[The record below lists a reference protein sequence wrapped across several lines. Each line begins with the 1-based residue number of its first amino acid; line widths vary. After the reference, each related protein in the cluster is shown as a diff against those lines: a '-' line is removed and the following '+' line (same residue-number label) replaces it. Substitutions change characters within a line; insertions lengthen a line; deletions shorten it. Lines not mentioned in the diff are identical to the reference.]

1 MLRSI
6 ANTCL
11 ILALLSGCT
20 NTPDSSVLSPE
31 QIRGQ
36 SRVGISWWQQFND
49 QALNKDISTALSTNP
64 DLAAIALRIRQ
75 ADASVL
81 AARAATQPR
90 LNLGFEYR
98 EGQKREANFGPYT
111 LAPWKSSAGLSW
123 ELDLSGKLRAASA
136 SARENKAAAIWDFH
150 AAHLLLAS
158 RLASVRLNL
167 YRLNR
172 ELSFFQE
179 SIKAS
184 NGSLKALTERSK
196 AGLISDSVL
205 EKQRAEHEQL
215 VRGQLD
221 LTRLRDLTIVQLRSL
236 RGGSN
241 PGNTM
246 RSNFPSPKNLATK
259 PIDELLSSHPKI
271 LAAEARVR
279 SAFQIEQAARLDLL
293 PSFKISALASGAQK
307 NLANR
312 FSTWITQIGPSLSI
326 PIHDPIRLASLKS
339 RKADAQLA
347 STTYQSTVLKTL
359 EEIDSARINLVNR
372 RAQLAAAERESSS
385 LTHSLAIAREQF
397 EAGLTSQIELL
408 ETERRWL
415 KTKRSE
421 TSLQQSLLNA
431 RLDLIKATG
440 GGRW

>member
-6 ANTCL
+6 VNTCF
-11 ILALLSGCT
+11 ILALFSGCT
-20 NTPDSSVLSPE
+20 NTPDSSALSPE
-31 QIRGQ
+31 QIRGH
-36 SRVGISWWQQFND
+36 SAVGISWLQQFND
-49 QALNKDISTALSTNP
+49 QALNKDISTALSNNP

-111 LAPWKSSAGLSW
+111 LAPWKSIAGLTW

-136 SARENKAAAIWDFH
+136 SAQENKAAAIWDFH
-150 AAHLLLAS
+150 AARLLLAS
-158 RLASVRLNL
+158 RLASVRINL
-167 YRLNR
+167 YRFNR

-184 NGSLKALTERSK
+184 NACLRVIRERSQ

-215 VRGQLD
+215 VRGELD

-259 PIDELLSSHPKI
+259 PIDELLASHPTI

-293 PSFKISALASGAQK
+293 PSLKINALSSGAQK

-326 PIHDPIRLASLKS
+326 PIYDPIRLASLKA

-347 STTYQSTVLKTL
+347 STTYQSTVLRSL
-359 EEIDSARINLVNR
+359 REIDSARINLVNR
-372 RAQLAAAERESSS
+372 RAQLAAAQRESSS
-385 LTHSLAIAREQF
+385 LTQSLAIAREQF
-397 EAGLTSQIELL
+397 EAGLTSLIELL

-440 GGRW
+440 GGCW